1 MFLRQGGDPWG
12 KKVNFVFRIPGK
24 NREPFLKAGY
34 DEYLKRLSRF
44 GRCSLEFLPEERPVP
59 SLEKALKKEAETQLR
74 LLKEKDALIL
84 VDIHAPEVDS
94 LSFSKE
100 LLRLEQTKS
109 TFVFVFGS
117 SGGID
122 DSLRKRADFAFSLSK
137 MTFTHYMALLLVL
150 EQVYRSCKINAGE
163 KYDK

>member
-1 MFLRQGGDPWG
+1 M
-12 KKVNFVFRIPGK
+12 NFVFRIPGK

-44 GRCSLEFLPEERPVP
+44 ARCSLEFLPEENDVLPER
-59 SLEKALKKEAETQLR
+59 ALKKESETQLR

-94 LSFSKE
+94 AALAKE
-100 LLRLEQTKS
+100 LSNLAQRKS
-109 TFVFVFGS
+109 TFVFAFGS
-117 SGGID
+117 STGID
-122 DSLRKRADFAFSLSK
+122 DSLRRRADFSFSLSK
-137 MTFTHYMALLLVL
+137 LTFTHYMALLLVL